1 MEPDEDQHYFVR
13 LTFLLRWNLG
23 LRGKLLSL
31 ASNRASGLILTFR
44 GILDFFRENFVL
56 IFSRAS
62 NLREVTTRCLR

>member
-1 MEPDEDQHYFVR
+1 VDGIAIVCFFAFVYVR
-13 LTFLLRWNLG
+13 DGADLFD
-23 LRGKLLSL
+23 LLSL

-62 NLREVTTRCLR
+62 NLREVTTLMP